1 VSVNKVARRA
11 TTVGDLAGLVPSWRR
26 HLRAENKSPRTIQSY
41 GEAAEQFQ
49 AFLINMGMPTAVGK
63 LTREH
68 VEAFLEHLLETGRSP
83 STLANRYR
91 SLQQLF
97 RWLEEDGEIPRSP
110 MDKMRPPKVPEKP
123 VAVLTEDQVR
133 AILAT
138 CSARTFECLR
148 DTAIIMLLYDTG
160 GRLAETTNLA
170 WIDGDPHAC
179 DVDLDQ
185 ASILVHGKGGRPR
198 LVPIGRKTVKAI
210 DRYLRERR
218 RHPHAH
224 EPWLWLG
231 KRGRLRES
239 GVGQMLDRRA
249 AAAGLGH
256 AHPHQFRQSFAHA
269 YLAGGGSEGDLMR
282 LAGLRSSDMLRRY
295 GASVAD
301 ERARD
306 AHRLLSPG
314 DRL

>member
-1 VSVNKVARRA
+1 MAS
-11 TTVGDLAGLVPSWRR
+11 LLPSWRR
-26 HLRAENKSPRTIQSY
+26 HLRAENKSARTIQSY
-41 GEAAEQFQ
+41 GEAAEQFC
-49 AFLINMGMPTAVGK
+49 AFLTDTGRPTAAAE
-63 LTREH
+63 LTRQH
-68 VEAFLEHLLETGRSP
+68 VEAFLEHLLDAGRSA
-83 STLANRYR
+83 STVANRYR

-97 RWLEEDGEIPRSP
+97 RWLEDDREIPRSP
-110 MDKMRPPKVPEKP
+110 MDKMRPPKVPDKP
-123 VAVLTEDQVR
+123 VPVLSEDHVR

-138 CSARTFECLR
+138 CDTKTFEALR

-170 WIDGDPHAC
+170 WVEDDPHAC

-185 ASILVHGKGGRPR
+185 ATILVHGKGDRPR

-210 DRYLRERR
+210 DRYLRQRR
-218 RHPHAH
+218 RHPQAD

-231 KRGRLRES
+231 RKGRLRES
-239 GVGQMLDRRA
+239 GIAQMLDRRA
-249 AAAGLGH
+249 TAAGLPH
-256 AHPHQFRQSFAHA
+256 VHPHQFRHSFAHA
-269 YLAGGGSEGDLMR
+269 FLANGGSEGDLMR
-282 LAGLRSSDMLRRY
+282 LAGWRSSDMLRRY

-306 AHRLLSPG
+306 AHRRLSPG

>member
-1 VSVNKVARRA
+1 VDQVIGRP
-11 TTVGDLAGLVPSWRR
+11 TTVGDLGGLLLSWRR

-41 GEAAEQFQ
+41 TEAAEQLH
-49 AFLINMGMPTAVGK
+49 AFLVAAGMPTLVSK
-63 LTREH
+63 LTQEH
-68 VEAFLEHLLETGRSP
+68 VEAFLEQLVDAGRSP

-97 RWLEEDGEIPRSP
+97 RWLADDSEIPRSP
-110 MDKMRPPKVPEKP
+110 MERMRPPKVPEKP
-123 VAVLTEDQVR
+123 VEVLAEDQVR
-133 AILAT
+133 AMLAT
-138 CSARTFECLR
+138 CSAKTFECLR

-160 GRLAETTNLA
+160 GRLGETTNLA
-170 WIDGDPHAC
+170 WTDEDPHAC

-185 ASILVHGKGGRPR
+185 ASILVHGKGGGRPR

-210 DRYLRERR
+210 DRYVRERR
-218 RHPHAH
+218 RHPCAN

-249 AAAGLGH
+249 AAAGIGH
-256 AHPHQFRQSFAHA
+256 VHPHQFRHTFAHA
-269 YLAGGGSEGDLMR
+269 FLSSGGREGDLMR
-282 LAGLRSSDMLRRY
+282 LAGWRSADMLHRY

-301 ERARD
+301 EQARE
-306 AHRLLSPG
+306 AHHRLSPG

>member
-1 VSVNKVARRA
+1 MGQAVKGSN
-11 TTVGDLAGLVPSWRR
+11 TVGDLATLLPSWRR
-26 HLRAENKSPRTIQSY
+26 HLRAENKSARTVQSY
-41 GEAAEQFQ
+41 LEAADQFT
-49 AFLINMGMPTAVGK
+49 AYLVSAGMPTVVAQ
-63 LTREH
+63 LTRQH
-68 VEAFLEHLLETGRSP
+68 VESYLGQLLELGRSA
-83 STLANRYR
+83 STVANRYR

-97 RWLEEDGEIPRSP
+97 RWLEDEGEIPRSP

-123 VAVLTEDQVR
+123 VPVLSEEQVR
-133 AILAT
+133 AIVAT

-170 WIDGDPHAC
+170 WVEADPHRC

-185 ASILVHGKGGRPR
+185 ATMLVHGKGGRPR
-198 LVPIGRKTVKAI
+198 LVPIGHKTVKAL

-218 RHPHAH
+218 RHSHAE
-224 EPWLWLG
+224 EPWLWIG
-231 KRGRLRES
+231 KKGRLRAS
-239 GVGQMLDRRA
+239 GVSQMLIRRA
-249 AAAGLGH
+249 EAAGVGH
-256 AHPHQFRQSFAHA
+256 VHPHQFRHSFAHA
-269 YLAGGGSEGDLMR
+269 FLANGGSEGDLMR
-282 LAGLRSSDMLRRY
+282 LAGWRSADMLRRY

-306 AHRLLSPG
+306 AHRRLSPG